1 MILLSVLT
9 ETVVKRTS
17 SQIILPWLIRHR
29 KCSDKIILKFYP
41 YYEVVIML
49 NYCWEV
55 GCMKVLNVE
64 MGCDIMCD
72 DVNQLRPDCGEC
84 GGVLGVILDQFV

>member
-17 SQIILPWLIRHR
+17 SRIILRWLIRHR
-29 KCSDKIILKFYP
+29 KSSDKIILKLYP

-55 GCMKVLNVE
+55 GCVMKVLNVE

-72 DVNQLRPDCGEC
+72 DGNQPMPDCGE
-84 GGVLGVILDQFV
+84 